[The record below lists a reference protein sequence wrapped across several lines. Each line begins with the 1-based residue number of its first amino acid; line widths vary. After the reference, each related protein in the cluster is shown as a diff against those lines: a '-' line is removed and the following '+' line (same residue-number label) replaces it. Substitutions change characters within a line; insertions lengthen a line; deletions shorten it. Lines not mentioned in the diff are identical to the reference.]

1 MKMKTPQTH
10 QNVWKVV
17 KAVLGR
23 TPEFYMLILER
34 KNKIN
39 NLSFHLRKLE
49 KEEQL
54 KSRLAE
60 IKKKQ
65 GLGYLHPAYVSILKI
80 LK

>member
-10 QNVWKVV
+10 QNVWKEV

-23 TPEFYMLILER
+23 TLEFYMLILER

-49 KEEQL
+49 QL
-54 KSRLAE
+54 KPQVSR
-60 IKKKQ
+60 KKE
-65 GLGYLHPAYVSILKI
+65 KI
-80 LK
+80 RMGGWGPMN